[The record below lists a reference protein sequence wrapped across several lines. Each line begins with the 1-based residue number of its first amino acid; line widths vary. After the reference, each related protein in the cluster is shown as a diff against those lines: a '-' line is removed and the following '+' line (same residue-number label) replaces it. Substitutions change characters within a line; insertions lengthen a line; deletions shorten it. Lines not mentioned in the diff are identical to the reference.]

1 MPRGGPRPNSGG
13 ARAGAGRKKQETID
27 YQGAMR
33 AAFEQRVTSGRWE
46 RIIDR
51 AIEDAEGGNKD
62 ARAWLTPWVVGAEP
76 KEVKHEV
83 SGPGGGP
90 IPTQTFDYTAAVAA
104 ITTGSG
110 EDS

>member
-13 ARAGAGRKKQETID
+13 ARPGAGRKKPETVD

-33 AAFEQRVTSGRWE
+33 AAFEARVTPERWQRV
-46 RIIDR
+46 IDT
-51 AIEDAEGGNKD
+51 AIEQAEQGNKD

-90 IPTQTFDYTAAVAA
+90 IPTTVFDYGAAVAA
-104 ITTGSG
+104 IASGSG